1 MKLSEITLKNFRGIH
16 ELDIQLNEKSTVFFG
31 INGVGKSLVLR
42 AVDLLYANI
51 IGRLA
56 GSSKKLAQM
65 TEDDI
70 MNGKA
75 AAYVSA
81 GFRFRSGEVFSYWR
95 KISRKSGRKHC
106 AQLRDLIR
114 YFEEQYITKPYED
127 ADENLIFPPDQK
139 NMPVFVNY
147 GVNRLVVDIPLE
159 AAKQKAFEKLN
170 AFDKAIESKI
180 DFRALFE
187 WFRLQEDLENQQKV
201 RSEKGMEYENR
212 ELKAVRTAMT
222 AMLEGF
228 DHIRIERQPLTMMVE
243 KEGVSLNIN
252 QLSDGEKCT
261 IALFGDLARRLA
273 IANPALESPLDG
285 TGVVLIDELELHMHT
300 QWQRK
305 ILRVLKETFPNIQFL
320 VTTHSPQ
327 VLGETGEDYNI
338 ITLKKEGM
346 DIIINQYDSMYGWD
360 SNAILEERME
370 TPSLSAGIKQ
380 LVEKMYEAL
389 EAKDYDNAQAY
400 ADQVDEVT
408 NGRNDSAAKVR
419 ILIAKGRRH
428 EKNRQG

>member
-1 MKLSEITLKNFRGIH
+1 
-16 ELDIQLNEKSTVFFG
+16 
-31 INGVGKSLVLR
+31 
-42 AVDLLYANI
+42 
-51 IGRLA
+51 
-56 GSSKKLAQM
+56 
-65 TEDDI
+65 
-70 MNGKA
+70 
-75 AAYVSA
+75 
-81 GFRFRSGEVFSYWR
+81 
-95 KISRKSGRKHC
+95 
-106 AQLRDLIR
+106 
-114 YFEEQYITKPYED
+114 
-127 ADENLIFPPDQK
+127 
-139 NMPVFVNY
+139 
-147 GVNRLVVDIPLE
+147 
-159 AAKQKAFEKLN
+159 
-170 AFDKAIESKI
+170 
-180 DFRALFE
+180 
-187 WFRLQEDLENQQKV
+187 
-201 RSEKGMEYENR
+201 
-212 ELKAVRTAMT
+212 
-222 AMLEGF
+222 
-228 DHIRIERQPLTMMVE
+228 
-243 KEGVSLNIN
+243 
-252 QLSDGEKCT
+252 
-261 IALFGDLARRLA
+261 
-273 IANPALESPLDG
+273 
-285 TGVVLIDELELHMHT
+285 MHT

>member
-1 MKLSEITLKNFRGIH
+1 
-16 ELDIQLNEKSTVFFG
+16 
-31 INGVGKSLVLR
+31 
-42 AVDLLYANI
+42 
-51 IGRLA
+51 
-56 GSSKKLAQM
+56 
-65 TEDDI
+65 
-70 MNGKA
+70 
-75 AAYVSA
+75 
-81 GFRFRSGEVFSYWR
+81 
-95 KISRKSGRKHC
+95 
-106 AQLRDLIR
+106 
-114 YFEEQYITKPYED
+114 
-127 ADENLIFPPDQK
+127 
-139 NMPVFVNY
+139 MPVFVNY
-147 GVNRLVVDIPLE
+147 GVNRLVADIPLE

-346 DIIINQYDSMYGWD
+346 
-360 SNAILEERME
+360 E
-370 TPSLSAGIKQ
+370 
-380 LVEKMYEAL
+380 
-389 EAKDYDNAQAY
+389 
-400 ADQVDEVT
+400 
-408 NGRNDSAAKVR
+408 
-419 ILIAKGRRH
+419 
-428 EKNRQG
+428 

>member
-31 INGVGKSLVLR
+31 INGVGKSSVLR

-147 GVNRLVVDIPLE
+147 GVNRLVADIPLE

-170 AFDKAIESKI
+170 ATPDGNIRPAGENTLREVSKKMI
-180 DFRALFE
+180 YEFGLDSFHL
-187 WFRLQEDLENQQKV
+187 V
-201 RSEKGMEYENR
+201 RN
-212 ELKAVRTAMT
+212 
-222 AMLEGF
+222 
-228 DHIRIERQPLTMMVE
+228 
-243 KEGVSLNIN
+243 
-252 QLSDGEKCT
+252 
-261 IALFGDLARRLA
+261 RRLA
-273 IANPALESPLDG
+273 IEASEAFEEIEYTDEELSD
-285 TGVVLIDELELHMHT
+285 LIG
-300 QWQRK
+300 W
-305 ILRVLKETFPNIQFL
+305 
-320 VTTHSPQ
+320 
-327 VLGETGEDYNI
+327 
-338 ITLKKEGM
+338 
-346 DIIINQYDSMYGWD
+346 YDSMVDNGKYIEYC
-360 SNAILEERME
+360 NAIIDVLR
-370 TPSLSAGIKQ
+370 
-380 LVEKMYEAL
+380 
-389 EAKDYDNAQAY
+389 DY
-400 ADQVDEVT
+400 
-408 NGRNDSAAKVR
+408 
-419 ILIAKGRRH
+419 L
-428 EKNRQG
+428 